1 MANGYTSCKR
11 LTLTSQAYT
20 CVARFAIIVLKRV
33 VYSVIYIIIKFNLHL
48 PNKITFNTSPRAH
61 LLDLIKLLFNTFPRA
76 HFAHSLRMAACNG
89 SGEWSG
95 EHRVRINCVV
105 YSTELFRTLW
115 WGAQIAHLMR
125 DAHFSLEH
133 AHFAFRTLSD
143 TVQ

>member
-61 LLDLIKLLFNTFPRA
+61 LLDLIKLLLTLFHVLTLLTHYVWQPA
-76 HFAHSLRMAACNG
+76 MVPA
-89 SGEWSG
+89 SGVG
-95 EHRVRINCVV
+95 
-105 YSTELFRTLW
+105 STEY
-115 WGAQIAHLMR
+115 
-125 DAHFSLEH
+125 E
-133 AHFAFRTLSD
+133 
-143 TVQ
+143 